1 MFLLKFTLKYFV
13 LFCILNFPVASVAQI
28 SGESDEFN
36 FASKL
41 YDDRLYDVAVT
52 QLNKFLTEYPA
63 SRYRLNALKLL
74 GDSHFNIPNFSEAR
88 RVYIQLEEEYH
99 GTVEAENALM
109 KSAQA
114 SAQLGD
120 YVSAAVTFKKFTSHY
135 PNSDQLESAFLAS
148 GFNYL
153 KAGISDLT
161 ESILLELLESSPE
174 SRESMTALTVLAGIY
189 ENEHRDEEA
198 LKQLEI
204 ARKHKHSKIHLPLI
218 LHSTARIQMRLS
230 DFEAAGKSLSQLSK
244 LSLSSEEVQKGMLLY
259 GELELSN
266 GNHKSAYNKFKSI
279 EKKATGNLKNR
290 AILRMGDSKVLL
302 GEYEEAE
309 KNYINI
315 DTSLLTEYDKV
326 LLQFRRGFTAES
338 SGDLIHASAF
348 YKEVVS
354 SDTEDSLGVISESL
368 KRLISI
374 ALDKEDPHSAVAY
387 CLDYLSDPNAG
398 EKVYFAFKAGE
409 IYRIHLNQ
417 PNEAIEEYKF
427 VLGNSENYEL
437 ADNAAFG
444 LALSQYHAGLLNE
457 AMEELN
463 NLRDLYPGSS
473 ATSEARKLRYHI
485 DNYVKRESDLGFERL
500 AELMGDLLS
509 NKPREDL
516 FIELA
521 GIYSDEMKDYGR
533 ASELLKNLLKS
544 NPSKVVQPVLLFML
558 GELNVKLSEIS
569 DYENKLEMERFYKQT
584 ARSYLTELLSK
595 YPQYENIGSATYYLS
610 SISDG
615 SDEVKLK
622 SLELFVNSYPKSKF
636 IDKTLLSI
644 GTLYAKK
651 GEWLKGRRVF
661 ERIIKEYPR
670 SENAEEAS
678 MAIALLSL
686 KSGSPDRKKLDLSA
700 YIQRYPN
707 GIDIVRAKYLLGNS
721 YMTSGEQEKAMP
733 HFTDIV
739 QNYYYSEY
747 VDSVSSKLGLVYF
760 EAGEY
765 EKALNNF
772 LSAGPAESWFSKTF
786 VPRRIPKNDEEIY
799 YAAVSAERMGKT
811 RLAKS
816 FYRKYLQKE
825 TISNNS
831 ANAAFA
837 LLSMKKA
844 DGGAKQTKPLL
855 RSLIAKKWDR
865 EITSKFHEMLAEIYF
880 DDEDYPLAR
889 SEYEIAK
896 GLLQDKNSKK
906 FILKILSCYYRE
918 GKLID
923 AERVEAGFKSK
934 YLNGATDEERSL
946 LLFERGSYYVRESQF
961 PAAKRHFKEIVTNF
975 PESSY
980 GALSGFELSLID
992 IEEDKKQD
1000 ALNRLIKL
1008 EDDYPESDLITK
1020 VYLTIGQLFTSVQ
1033 QYNNAIRYFKKTI
1046 DHPNSGQSKEIA
1058 HRNLVRAFE
1067 EAGFLD
1073 PALTTAQTYL
1083 ELYPNSKNLFA
1094 MKMKIGNLL
1103 MNVGDYDKATEHW
1116 ESLLPYAESE
1126 SSAEILFWTGES
1138 YFNKGEYARAITE
1151 YLKVSFFGKPTK
1163 LDWSASAWWKAGNAY
1178 EELGEFSKSVLMYDR
1193 IILEKGAVSDYGRFA
1208 QQRIDSLR
1216 SAGKIEG

>member
-1 MFLLKFTLKYFV
+1 MKFTLKYFLLFFV
-13 LFCILNFPVASVAQI
+13 LNLPTIDAAQI

-52 QLNKFLTEYPA
+52 QLEKFLTEYPA

-109 KSAQA
+109 KSAEA

-120 YVSAAVTFKKFTSHY
+120 FISAAVTFKKFTSYY
-135 PNSDQLESAFLAS
+135 PNSSQLESAFLAS

-161 ESILLELLESSPE
+161 ESILLELLESFPE
-174 SRESMTALTVLAGIY
+174 SQESLTALTVLAGIY
-189 ENEHRDEEA
+189 ENQRRDEEA
-198 LKQLEI
+198 LDLLEI

-230 DFEAAGKSLSQLSK
+230 DYEAAGKSLSKLSK
-244 LSLSSEEVQKGMLLY
+244 LSLGNNEVQKGMLLY

-266 GNHKSAYNKFKSI
+266 GNQKSAYKKFKSV
-279 EKKATGNLKNR
+279 EKKATGVLKNR
-290 AILRMGDSKVLL
+290 AILRMGDSKVLM
-302 GEYEEAE
+302 GKFDEAE
-309 KNYINI
+309 KNYRKINR
-315 DTSLLTEYDKV
+315 SFSTEYEYI
-326 LLQFRRGFTAES
+326 LLQFRRGFAAENR
-338 SGDLIHASAF
+338 GDIVRASVF
-348 YKEVVS
+348 YKKVVS

-368 KRLISI
+368 KRLITV
-374 ALDKEDPHSAVAY
+374 ALDKKDPQIAVAY
-387 CLDYLSDPNAG
+387 CLDYLSNPVAG
-398 EKVYFAFKAGE
+398 EKSYFAFKAGE
-409 IYRIHLNQ
+409 IYRLHLNL
-417 PNEAIEEYKF
+417 PNESIEQYKIS
-427 VLGNSENYEL
+427 LRNSEKNEL
-437 ADNAAFG
+437 ADDAVFG
-444 LALSQYHAGLLNE
+444 LALSQYNAGLLND
-457 AMEELN
+457 ATEELN
-463 NLRDLYPGSS
+463 KLRDLYPGSS
-473 ATSEARKLRYHI
+473 ATVEARKLRYHI
-485 DNYVKRESDLGFERL
+485 DTYMKRENDLGFERL

-509 NKPREDL
+509 DKPREEL

-521 GIYSDEMKDYGR
+521 GIYSDEMKDYKR

-544 NPSKVVQPVLLFML
+544 NPSDDLQPAVLFML
-558 GELNVKLSEIS
+558 GELNLKLSEIS
-569 DYENKLEMERFYKQT
+569 GYENKIEMELLYKQA

-595 YPQYENIGSATYYLS
+595 YPHYENISSATYHLS
-610 SISDG
+610 SLSNA

-622 SLELFVNSYPKSKF
+622 SLESFVNKYPKSEF
-636 IDKTLLSI
+636 IAEALLSV
-644 GTLYAKK
+644 GSLYAKK
-651 GEWLKGRRVF
+651 EEWLKSRRVF
-661 ERIIKEYPR
+661 ERIIKGYPG
-670 SENAEEAS
+670 SGEAEEAS
-678 MAIALLSL
+678 MAIVLLSI

-700 YIQRYPN
+700 YIRRYPN
-707 GIDIVRAKYLLGNS
+707 GAEIVRVKYLLGNS
-721 YMTSGEQEKAMP
+721 QMASGEQEKAMS

-760 EAGEY
+760 GAGEY

-799 YAAVSAERMGKT
+799 YAAVSAEKLGKR

-825 TISNNS
+825 SVSSNS

-844 DGGAKQTKPLL
+844 DGGAKQTKLLL
-855 RSLIAKKWDR
+855 RSFIAKDWNS
-865 EITSKFHEMLAEIYF
+865 EITSKFHEMLAELYF
-880 DDEDYPLAR
+880 KDEDYTLAR

-896 GLLQDKNSKK
+896 DLLPDENSKK

-934 YLNGATDEERSL
+934 YLNGATDEERAL
-946 LLFERGSYYVRESQF
+946 LLFERGSYYVRESQL
-961 PAAKRHFKEIVTNF
+961 PAAKRHFKEIIKNF
-975 PESSY
+975 AETDY
-980 GALSGFELSLID
+980 GPLSGFELSLIAVK
-992 IEEDKKQD
+992 EDKKQD
-1000 ALNRLIKL
+1000 ALDRLMKL
-1008 EDDYPESDLITK
+1008 EDDYPESYLITK

-1033 QYNNAIRYFKKTI
+1033 QYNNAIEYFKKTI
-1046 DHPNSGQSKEIA
+1046 DHPNSGESRETA
-1058 HRNLVRAFE
+1058 YRNLVRVYE
-1067 EAGFLD
+1067 EAGLID

-1083 ELYPNSKNLFA
+1083 EIYPNSKNLFS

-1103 MNVGDYDKATEHW
+1103 MNVGDYDKAVEHW
-1116 ESLLPYAESE
+1116 EALLPHAESE

-1138 YFNKGEYARAITE
+1138 YFNKGEYSRAITE
-1151 YLKVSFFGKPTK
+1151 YLKVSYLGKPSK

-1193 IILEKGAVSDYGRFA
+1193 IIQEKGAVSDYGRYA
-1208 QQRIDSLR
+1208 KQRIESLR
-1216 SAGKIEG
+1216 SAGKIKD